1 MYSNKLFLLF
11 VVFAPFLLS
20 SCSSWEKRAKPTS
33 IEWVKFE
40 EAQNLSVEDGKKIL
54 VHVYTDWC
62 EYCKKLD
69 DTVYPDS
76 SVISS
81 VSDLYHAVRLDAE
94 SDEILRFKNEEITMR
109 QLARNLGVRS
119 YPTILFIDTD
129 GELLLQI
136 NGYMPVDDFKN
147 MLAYIGEEAF
157 TKTEFHEF
165 AAQRSRR

>member
-1 MYSNKLFLLF
+1 MYSKKISFLLI
-11 VVFAPFLLS
+11 VLLVLLVS
-20 SCSSWEKRAKPTS
+20 SCASWGKRDTPTT
-33 IEWVKFE
+33 IEWVKLE
-40 EAQNLSVEDGKKIL
+40 QAQNRSAKDGKKIL

-62 EYCKKLD
+62 EFCKKLD

-76 SVISS
+76 SVITS
-81 VSDLYHAVRLDAE
+81 VSDMYHAVRLDAE
-94 SDEILRFKNEEITMR
+94 SDSTIRFNNDEITMR
-109 QLARNLGVRS
+109 QLTRSLGVRS
-119 YPTILFIDTD
+119 YPTILFIDAS